1 MPTRVAADREDE
13 VVAEGPLRTQPGKFG
28 LSGGLTIGRSGP
40 DIVSAE
46 MKRPFPIVGARLNF
60 VTFNVKGEHYR
71 DLETEALAMVA
82 RE

>member
-1 MPTRVAADREDE
+1 
-13 VVAEGPLRTQPGKFG
+13 
-28 LSGGLTIGRSGP
+28 
-40 DIVSAE
+40 
-46 MKRPFPIVGARLNF
+46 MKKPFPIVGARLSS